1 MNYTKEQKRNIL
13 KNLPEDLKEAILS
26 VETADKM
33 MEIIKNN
40 NLMLDQATE
49 LNDELTLFMLGLT
62 RQKDFVGNVARR
74 LNIDYIKAK
83 EIAEQINS
91 SIINSVRISLQK
103 IQGNNNHND
112 DEQIPPPPTPVIK
125 VPYMTKP
132 APVVREVPSLIE
144 KKVETP
150 HIQKPMET
158 MVEKALPTPPPP
170 TNLPGVTIPEKPNYN
185 PFVKPIENQGEID
198 IKKIITEEE
207 ASHQDI
213 AKIEEMGNFT
223 IERHNNETHNDPY
236 REPLI

>member
-1 MNYTKEQKRNIL
+1 MYTNEQKIKLFESLPDELKEVIVSTETTDIIRNIAN
-13 KNLPEDLKEAILS
+13 KHS
-26 VETADKM
+26 
-33 MEIIKNN
+33 
-40 NLMLDQATE
+40 LMLDQVTE
-49 LNDELTLFMLGLT
+49 MADEIGLIILGLT
-62 RQKDFVGNVARR
+62 KTKDFVKNISER
-74 LNIDYIKAK
+74 LNIDHNKAFLISEDINKYI
-83 EIAEQINS
+83 IS
-91 SIINSVRISLQK
+91 SVRESLQK
-103 IQGNNNHND
+103 VQGG
-112 DEQIPPPPTPVIK
+112 EQELNPPPPTPVIK

-150 HIQKPMET
+150 PVQKPMET

-185 PFVKPIENQGEID
+185 PFVKPIENQD
-198 IKKIITEEE
+198 QLNIKKIISEEE